1 MLLQCYSLVEFYREI
16 HGGKKHDL
24 YLVHS
29 TCLEL
34 ARLCIEDIIIFSLIL
49 ADEKLTQ
56 RDQSTFSKKKKQ
68 KKKHT

>member
-1 MLLQCYSLVEFYREI
+1 MLLQCYSVVEFYREI
-16 HGGKKHDL
+16 HGGKKPDL

-34 ARLCIEDIIIFSLIL
+34 ARLCIEDIIIFFLIL

-56 RDQSTFSKKKKQ
+56 RDQSTFSKKKK
-68 KKKHT
+68 KNT